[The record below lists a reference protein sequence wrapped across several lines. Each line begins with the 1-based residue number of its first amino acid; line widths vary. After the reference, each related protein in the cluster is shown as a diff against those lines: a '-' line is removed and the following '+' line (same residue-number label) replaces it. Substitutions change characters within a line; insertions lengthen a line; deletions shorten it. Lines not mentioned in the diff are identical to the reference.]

1 MNDTNR
7 NHYDDEIDLFEVVEI
22 LWQSKWIIIAAV
34 FTALIAAYLYLM
46 NKEVVYEYN
55 LPYSYITEPNAQL
68 FNHFLAKS
76 DANFSLNTKTKTL
89 SLTSTNPN
97 YEAVISSEAA
107 IIRNNLT
114 EQASRSLTKEA
125 ELTIKWMKYKS
136 QSLINEAE
144 LTIKLIEK
152 GIPTEILDS
161 ETAAERYFEA
171 KSVLQNTTEGT
182 ENIPVQILNSV
193 EDAKRYFEAK
203 KILQN
208 ITDSEISIEFQ
219 PIYKSVKTTKT
230 SLILALSIIGGGMM
244 GLFFVFMLRMIAAYK
259 KRQVAHSTNAPTL
272 TGIPNTLN

>member
-1 MNDTNR
+1 MDCTWGQGMNDTNR

-34 FTALIAAYLYLM
+34 FTALIAASLYLM

-68 FNHFLAKS
+68 FTHFVEQS
-76 DANFSLNTKTKTL
+76 DEGFSLNTKTKTL
-89 SLTSTNPN
+89 SLTSTNPK
-97 YEAVISSEAA
+97 YEAAISSEAA
-107 IIRNNLT
+107 IIRTKLT
-114 EQASRSLTKEA
+114 EQASQSLIKEA
-125 ELTIKWMKYKS
+125 NLTIKWMKYKS

-144 LTIKLIEK
+144 LTIKLIEE
-152 GIPTEILDS
+152 GVPTEILDS

-171 KSVLQNTTEGT
+171 KSVLQNTTSIT

-208 ITDSEISIEFQ
+208 ITDGENSIEFQ
-219 PIYKSVKTTKT
+219 PIYKSEKTTKT
-230 SLILALSIIGGGMM
+230 PLILALSIIVGGLM
-244 GLFFVFMLRMIAAYK
+244 GLLLVFMLRMIAAYK
-259 KRQVAHSTNAPTL
+259 KRQVTT
-272 TGIPNTLN
+272 